1 MGYFNV
7 GKSSNITYIDTAV
20 NIGYAVKVELYGT
33 WSKLA
38 FVWKYNAW
46 NDDII
51 FVFFISAQR
60 RWLVFLC
67 LEELYFIFLHQI
79 STQSLHEI
87 N

>member
-20 NIGYAVKVELYGT
+20 NIGYAVKVELYGI

-51 FVFFISAQR
+51 FVHLI
-60 RWLVFLC
+60 
-67 LEELYFIFLHQI
+67 Y
-79 STQSLHEI
+79 
-87 N
+87 

>member
-51 FVFFISAQR
+51 FVLFISAQR

-67 LEELYFIFLHQI
+67 LEELYFIFLHQK
-79 STQSLHEI
+79 STQPLHEI
-87 N
+87 D

>member
-60 RWLVFLC
+60 RWLVFISFNNDNQQDLFWRD
-67 LEELYFIFLHQI
+67 FIVTL
-79 STQSLHEI
+79 
-87 N
+87 

>member
-20 NIGYAVKVELYGT
+20 NIGYAVKVELYGI

-51 FVFFISAQR
+51 FVYLIYLKALR
-60 RWLVFLC
+60 CDTKILDKWILIITEVK
-67 LEELYFIFLHQI
+67 
-79 STQSLHEI
+79 
-87 N
+87 